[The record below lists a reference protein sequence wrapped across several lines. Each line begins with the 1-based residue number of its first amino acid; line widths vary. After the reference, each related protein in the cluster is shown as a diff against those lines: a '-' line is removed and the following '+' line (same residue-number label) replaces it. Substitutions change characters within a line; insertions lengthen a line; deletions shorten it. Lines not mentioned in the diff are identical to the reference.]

1 MKINSILAFI
11 EDIKKSL
18 QNNCYYSALTLALTL
33 PDICGKVMYPEIK
46 GVGERYIKWFNT
58 YIGNYEQSPL
68 SKEDDNW
75 KDLPYLNGEI
85 CYNLRCALL
94 HQGENDLQNRD
105 IKSVSLDE
113 FTLIIETQNEF
124 EIYCDSSS
132 KSNSGHKALKI
143 QIRNLCNKIIWS
155 VEAAMERNEI
165 KIENIPY
172 LNVDIRNIK

>member
-1 MKINSILAFI
+1 MIINSILPFI

-18 QNNCYYSALTLALTL
+18 QNNCYYSALALALTL
-33 PDICGKVMYPEIK
+33 PDICGKVTYPEIK
-46 GVGERYIKWFNT
+46 SVGERYIKWFDT

-94 HQGENDLQNRD
+94 HQGENDLQNRN
-105 IKSVSLDE
+105 IKSFSLDE

-124 EIYCDSSS
+124 EIYCDSSR
-132 KSNSGHKALKI
+132 KNNDGHKALKI

-155 VEAAMERNEI
+155 VEAAIKRKEI
-165 KIENIPY
+165 DMNRVPY
-172 LNVDIRNIK
+172 LDVIIYNF